1 MRHVGAMAQN
11 SLVRRLAIPLLV
23 VAAMGVAYALGLHK
37 YFTLQAIAENRA
49 SLEAFRQSNPVFAAL
64 VFFAAYVGVV
74 ALSLPGAA
82 VLTILGGFLFGWFFG
97 GIITVLAATI
107 GAILIFQIARS
118 ALGAGLAKRAG
129 PFLSRLKDGFEK
141 DAFNYLLFLRLVP
154 AFPFWLVNIAPAISN
169 VSLRTFSLAT
179 LLGIIPGTFAFS
191 FVGQG
196 LGSVIDAQAAAH
208 AACVAQNAVANC
220 PFNLELSSLVTREV
234 IYALAALGVVSIIPV
249 FLKKWKNSHAL

>member
-1 MRHVGAMAQN
+1 MRHVVFMAQTP
-11 SLVRRLAIPLLV
+11 LIRRLALPLLIG
-23 VAAMGVAYALGLHK
+23 AAMVLAYALGIHK

-49 SLEAFRQSNPVFAAL
+49 SLEAFRQSNAL
-64 VFFAAYVGVV
+64 LAGLLFFAAYVGVV

-97 GIITVLAATI
+97 GLITVLAATI

-154 AFPFWLVNIAPAISN
+154 AFPFWLVNIAPAVSN

-208 AACVAQNAVANC
+208 ATCVAQNTAANC

-234 IYALAALGVVSIIPV
+234 IYALAALGIVSIIPV
-249 FLKKWKNSHAL
+249 LMKKWKNTHAL